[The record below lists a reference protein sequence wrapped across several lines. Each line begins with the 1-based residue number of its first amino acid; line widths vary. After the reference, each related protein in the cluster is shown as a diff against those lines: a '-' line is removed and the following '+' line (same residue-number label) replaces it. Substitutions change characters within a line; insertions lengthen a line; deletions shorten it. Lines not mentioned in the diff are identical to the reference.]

1 MKKNSAVSV
10 LKLPTNPDDLS
21 VKLDFE
27 GFSVSFS
34 EDKEENSSVFEALL
48 YLSERILSI
57 SDIER
62 VGQSLIKFD
71 TTGRLIFC
79 SVAKKSYSEAFDS
92 LEEWFD
98 DLAKNPIQAIT
109 HLSILQIAAK
119 YGMKTQKRTKNLS
132 YLFARE
138 FLSYQYE
145 FFYNLPKQIITYKER
160 STSKYKDLDDRDLN
174 SIYQKI
180 LMEESIKISVNDLE
194 IILFSDFV
202 REVDPIADYF
212 EKLPPH
218 DGYDYIGELASTII
232 PELNFAAIW
241 PVYLKK
247 WLLGLVAGVIRDADI
262 NQSALILHGEQGVG
276 KSRWI
281 RRLVP
286 DELVDYYF
294 AGKISANNKD
304 SKLFAYQNL
313 IVNLDELDF
322 PERKEIN
329 SLKSLITQKITKERF
344 PYRKHSI
351 TIKKRSSFIGSVNR
365 KEFLNDPTGNRRFL
379 CITAMEI
386 NADHNIDMKKV
397 FAQAKHLLLSG
408 ETHWFT
414 YEQNKEISLNSLE
427 FSYSTLEEEVIIE
440 KYVPCK
446 HDDDDARFLSTT
458 EINRELFPDHIDNS
472 VRNRIGQA
480 LTKLGFIKRNKFIN
494 GSSRSVWV
502 IKNKSSISY
511 AIKETEDLPF

>member
-1 MKKNSAVSV
+1 M
-10 LKLPTNPDDLS
+10 
-21 VKLDFE
+21 
-27 GFSVSFS
+27 
-34 EDKEENSSVFEALL
+34 
-48 YLSERILSI
+48 
-57 SDIER
+57 
-62 VGQSLIKFD
+62 
-71 TTGRLIFC
+71 
-79 SVAKKSYSEAFDS
+79 
-92 LEEWFD
+92 
-98 DLAKNPIQAIT
+98 
-109 HLSILQIAAK
+109 QIAAK
-119 YGMKTQKRTKNLS
+119 HGWKHPRWSKNVS
-132 YLFARE
+132 YQFARE
-138 FLSYQYE
+138 FLSYKYV
-145 FFYNLPKQIITYKER
+145 FIYNLAKQIITYTEKPA
-160 STSKYKDLDDRDLN
+160 SNSKDFDDRDLN
-174 SIYQKI
+174 SIYQRI
-180 LMEESIKISVNDLE
+180 LTEESIKIGIKDLE

-202 REVDPIADYF
+202 PEFDPIWDYF
-212 EKLPPH
+212 ENLPAH

-281 RRLVP
+281 NRLVP
-286 DELVDYYF
+286 VELQDYYYT
-294 AGKISANNKD
+294 GKINANNKD
-304 SKLFAYQNL
+304 SKLMAYQNL
-313 IVNLDELDF
+313 LINLDELDF

-344 PYRKHSI
+344 QYRKFAV

-386 NADHNIDMKKV
+386 NADHNIDMKRV
-397 FAQAKHLLLSG
+397 YAQAKHLLLSG
-408 ETHWFT
+408 EAHWFT
-414 YEQNKEISLNSLE
+414 FEQNKEISMNSLE
-427 FSYSTLEEEVIIE
+427 FSYTTMEEEVIAE
-440 KYVPCK
+440 KFAPCK